1 MLSPAPHYPRFLVRA
16 SGFCAFRSLQASS
29 RWRPASSKIRLW
41 TSRTTAGTRN
51 RGNALETLSKS
62 YADAFTSPL
71 CVEEFDISDRNFRP
85 CPCGYQV
92 NCRTYFTIHPTL
104 RVKIRDWAAMENTDE
119 MFLIGLSILLP
130 QHQEQHERTLPR
142 MPADLR

>member
-1 MLSPAPHYPRFLVRA
+1 MLSPSPHYPRFLVRA
-16 SGFCAFRSLQASS
+16 SGFCAFRSLQAPS

-41 TSRTTAGTRN
+41 TSRMTAGTLKLR
-51 RGNALETLSKS
+51 NALETLFKS

-92 NCRTYFTIHPTL
+92 NAAPSSPSTPTL
-104 RVKIRDWAAMENTDE
+104 RVDIRDSATMEKADDA
-119 MFLIGLSILLP
+119 FLIGLSILLP

-142 MPADLR
+142 MPADL

>member
-1 MLSPAPHYPRFLVRA
+1 MLSPEPHYPRFLARA
-16 SGFCAFRSLQASS
+16 SGFSALQPSS

-41 TSRTTAGTRN
+41 TSQMTAGTLN
-51 RGNALETLSKS
+51 LETALNTLSKS

-71 CVEEFDISDRNFRP
+71 CVEEFDITDRNFRP

-92 NCRTYFTIHPTL
+92 KCRTSFTIHSSF
-104 RVKIRDWAAMENTDE
+104 RVKIRSLDITEDADNVFW
-119 MFLIGLSILLP
+119 IGLSILLP

-142 MPADLR
+142 MPPDLR